1 MSEPWLER
9 WREGRIGWHE
19 PGGNANLR
27 AHWTGS
33 SGRVLVPLCGKTID
47 LLWLEDRGHDVVGV
61 ELSPIAARDFFEE
74 NGIDFSV
81 RNGPMPEYVARDRR
95 IAIHCA
101 DIFRF
106 DAGPFAACYDRGA
119 LVALPRDLRAA
130 YARKIDELLAPG
142 ATRLLITVEYDQG
155 VVDGPPYS
163 VGADEVGAYWP
174 SLREVSRREDIAN
187 GPPKFRE
194 AGLDSMAEVAWR

>member
-61 ELSPIAARDFFEE
+61 ELSPIAARAFFDE
-74 NGIDFSV
+74 NRIGFSI
-81 RNGPMPEYVARDRR
+81 RDGRMTEFVASDRR
-95 IAIHCA
+95 ISIHCGDLFEFDDA
-101 DIFRF
+101 PF
-106 DAGPFAACYDRGA
+106 DACFDRAA
-119 LVALPRDLRAA
+119 LVALPPELRPA
-130 YARKIDELLAPG
+130 YARKIDELLSPA
-142 ATRLLITVEYDQG
+142 ATRLVITVEYDQDI
-155 VVDGPPYS
+155 VAGPPYS
-163 VGADEVGAYWP
+163 VDATEVLGYWP
-174 SLREVSRREDIAN
+174 QLEEVARHEDIAN
-187 GPPKFRE
+187 SPPKFRD
-194 AGLDSMAEVAWR
+194 AGLASMHEVAWR